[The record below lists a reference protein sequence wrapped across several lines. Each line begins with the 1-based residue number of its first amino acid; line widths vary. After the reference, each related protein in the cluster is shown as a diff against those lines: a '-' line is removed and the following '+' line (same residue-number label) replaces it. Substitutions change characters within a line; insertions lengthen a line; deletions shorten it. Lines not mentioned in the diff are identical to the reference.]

1 MRNILKLGVFLLLI
15 SGIAGLGIA
24 YVYQLTGPLIVEQLV
39 TEKANS
45 LLEVYPEGDVIA
57 DESAKY
63 LDSKTDPVIKGLHI
77 AYEDN
82 NPVGAIYLVEPS
94 AYNGTI
100 QLMVGFD
107 MATRK
112 TTGIKILS
120 QAETP
125 GLGANAE
132 DSFFTD
138 RFKGKSIEEP
148 LEVVKQEPAGDNQI
162 LAITSA
168 TITSKAVA
176 NGVNIARAHFTE
188 NFVQ

>member
-1 MRNILKLGVFLLLI
+1 MKTTIPWGRFIWW
-15 SGIAGLGIA
+15 
-24 YVYQLTGPLIVEQLV
+24 
-39 TEKANS
+39 S
-45 LLEVYPEGDVIA
+45 LP
-57 DESAKY
+57 
-63 LDSKTDPVIKGLHI
+63 
-77 AYEDN
+77 
-82 NPVGAIYLVEPS
+82 
-94 AYNGTI
+94 
-100 QLMVGFD
+100 
-107 MATRK
+107 RK

>member
-24 YVYQLTGPLIVEQLV
+24 YVYQLTGPLIEEQLV

-63 LDSKTDPVIKGLHI
+63 LDSKTDPVINGLHI